1 MKRRTLLL
9 GAGALSLSGSI
20 MWARSGSVDLSDLA
34 SRPKLKLPT
43 LLDATQSRR
52 FSLVATAGETNF
64 LGSKASATSGF
75 NQAYLGP
82 VVRLPLG
89 NVQASVTN
97 TLNTEI
103 SSHWHGLLIPGELD
117 GGPHQAVA
125 PGSIWKPEL
134 NIDQPPTTAWFH
146 THLHGR
152 TATGVYSG
160 LAGGII
166 VTDERDD
173 ERGLPTAYGV
183 DDLFLIIQDK
193 QFSANGGLVYDNS
206 VMSQMHGFTGKTVVV
221 NGQVGAIAEVPK
233 GIVRLRLLNGSNAR
247 IFRMGFEDSRAM
259 HLVATDGGLLTKP
272 VAIEEL
278 RLSPGERAEVLVDFS
293 DGNSTVITSLRDPNA
308 GFGGMMGRFQRIG
321 AKVLGGRF
329 EVLAFVSNGETGRI
343 TKIPENL
350 GGSLPDLTKEKIS
363 QTRRFTLD
371 MRMDGMMSSR
381 MAINGKS
388 FDASR
393 VDFQA
398 RLGSV
403 EKWIVSSSMLAH
415 PFHIHG
421 VSFQV
426 TQEDAN
432 NPSAQNIGWKDT
444 VLVENE
450 VELLVKFT
458 QTASNEAPFMY
469 HCHILEHED
478 AGMMGQFSVV

>member
-1 MKRRTLLL
+1 MQQKDYD
-9 GAGALSLSGSI
+9 GC
-20 MWARSGSVDLSDLA
+20 V
-34 SRPKLKLPT
+34 
-43 LLDATQSRR
+43 
-52 FSLVATAGETNF
+52 
-64 LGSKASATSGF
+64 SAIT
-75 NQAYLGP
+75 
-82 VVRLPLG
+82 
-89 NVQASVTN
+89 
-97 TLNTEI
+97 
-103 SSHWHGLLIPGELD
+103 
-117 GGPHQAVA
+117 
-125 PGSIWKPEL
+125 
-134 NIDQPPTTAWFH
+134 
-146 THLHGR
+146 
-152 TATGVYSG
+152 
-160 LAGGII
+160 
-166 VTDERDD
+166 
-173 ERGLPTAYGV
+173 
-183 DDLFLIIQDK
+183 
-193 QFSANGGLVYDNS
+193 
-206 VMSQMHGFTGKTVVV
+206 
-221 NGQVGAIAEVPK
+221 GQVGAIAEVPK

-247 IFRMGFEDSRAM
+247 IFRMGFDDSRAM
-259 HLVATDGGLLTKP
+259 HLIATDGGLLTKP

-450 VELLVKFT
+450 VELLVKF
-458 QTASNEAPFMY
+458 F
-469 HCHILEHED
+469 
-478 AGMMGQFSVV
+478 V